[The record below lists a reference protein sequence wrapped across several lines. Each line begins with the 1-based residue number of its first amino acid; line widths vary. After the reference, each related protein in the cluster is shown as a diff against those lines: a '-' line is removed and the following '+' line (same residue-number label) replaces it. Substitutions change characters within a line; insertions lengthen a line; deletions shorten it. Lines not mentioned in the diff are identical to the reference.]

1 MVVVV
6 VVHVLRS
13 SLSLSLVSFIAAE
26 KNGKKRGSRSNFSF
40 MFRVLVKK
48 KQTSLSRVI
57 KVFRLTFE

>member
-26 KNGKKRGSRSNFSF
+26 KNGTKKGDLDQIFLLCLGF
-40 MFRVLVKK
+40 
-48 KQTSLSRVI
+48 
-57 KVFRLTFE
+57 